1 MIEDEIKMA
10 RAIRRG
16 LEQEGYVVDVAA
28 DGEAGLEAALE
39 PGVDAVILD
48 LMLPGKDGFAV
59 TNALRF
65 QGRWLPVLMLTARDG
80 VGDRVRG
87 LDAGAD
93 DYLVKPFAFDELLAR
108 LRALLRRD
116 PMVRPPVLTVGDVVL
131 DPAAHTVTRAGR
143 PVSLSTKEFALLE
156 FLMRWPGTVMSR
168 DRILLH
174 VWDYDYTGRS
184 NVVDVYVG
192 YLRRKLEGPSGD
204 PLIRTVRGIGYVL
217 QGPA

>member
-1 MIEDEIKMA
+1 VIEDEIKMA

-28 DGEAGLEAALE
+28 DGEDGLRAALE
-39 PGVDAVILD
+39 RGVDAVILD
-48 LMLPGKDGFAV
+48 LMLPGQDGFAV
-59 TNALRF
+59 CHALRS
-65 QGRWLPVLMLTARDG
+65 QGRWMPVLMLTARDG

-116 PMVRPPVLTVGDVVL
+116 PVVRPAVLAVGDLVL
-131 DPAAHTVTRAGR
+131 DPAGHTVTRAGR

-156 FLMRWPGTVMSR
+156 FLMRWPGTVLSR

-192 YLRRKLEGPSGD
+192 YLRRKVERPFGGR
-204 PLIRTVRGIGYVL
+204 LIRTVRGLGYVL
-217 QGPA
+217 EEPA

>member
-1 MIEDEIKMA
+1 
-10 RAIRRG
+10 
-16 LEQEGYVVDVAA
+16 
-28 DGEAGLEAALE
+28 
-39 PGVDAVILD
+39 
-48 LMLPGKDGFAV
+48 
-59 TNALRF
+59 
-65 QGRWLPVLMLTARDG
+65 MLTARDG

-116 PMVRPPVLTVGDVVL
+116 PMVRPPVVTVGDVVL

-143 PVSLSTKEFALLE
+143 AVALSTKEFALLE
-156 FLMRWPGTVMSR
+156 FLMRWPGAVMSR

-192 YLRRKLEGPSGD
+192 YLRRKLERPSGER
-204 PLIRTVRGIGYVL
+204 LIRTVRGIGYVL
-217 QGPA
+217 QEPA

>member
-1 MIEDEIKMA
+1 
-10 RAIRRG
+10 
-16 LEQEGYVVDVAA
+16 LEQEGYEVDVAA
-28 DGEAGLEAALE
+28 DGEAGLKAALE

-59 TNALRF
+59 TRALRSE
-65 QGRWLPVLMLTARDG
+65 GRWLPVLMLTARDG

-143 PVSLSTKEFALLE
+143 AVSLSTKEFALLE

-192 YLRRKLEGPSGD
+192 YLRRKLEDPSGD

>member
-1 MIEDEIKMA
+1 M
-10 RAIRRG
+10 
-16 LEQEGYVVDVAA
+16 
-28 DGEAGLEAALE
+28 
-39 PGVDAVILD
+39 
-48 LMLPGKDGFAV
+48 
-59 TNALRF
+59 
-65 QGRWLPVLMLTARDG
+65 PVLMLTARDG

-192 YLRRKLEGPSGD
+192 YLRRKLEDPSGD

>member
-28 DGEAGLEAALE
+28 DGEAGLKAALK

-59 TNALRF
+59 TRALRS

-192 YLRRKLEGPSGD
+192 YLRRKLEDPSGD

>member
-1 MIEDEIKMA
+1 VIEDEIKMA

-16 LEQEGYVVDVAA
+16 LEQEGYVVDVAM
-28 DGEAGLEAALE
+28 DGEAGLRSALE
-39 PGVDAVILD
+39 QGVDAVILD
-48 LMLPGKDGFAV
+48 LMLPVKDGFAV
-59 TNALRF
+59 TRALRSE
-65 QGRWLPVLMLTARDG
+65 GRWLPVLMLTARDG

-108 LRALLRRD
+108 LRALFRRD
-116 PMVRPPVLTVGDVVL
+116 PMVRPPVVTVGDVVL

-143 PVSLSTKEFALLE
+143 AVALSTKEFALLE

-192 YLRRKLEGPSGD
+192 YLRRKLERPSGRR
-204 PLIRTVRGIGYVL
+204 LIRTVRGIGYVL
-217 QGPA
+217 QEPA

>member
-16 LEQEGYVVDVAA
+16 LEQEGYVVDVAM
-28 DGEAGLEAALE
+28 DGEAGLRSALE
-39 PGVDAVILD
+39 QGVDAVILD
-48 LMLPGKDGFAV
+48 LMLPVKDGFAV
-59 TNALRF
+59 TRALRSE
-65 QGRWLPVLMLTARDG
+65 GRWLPVLMLTARDG

-108 LRALLRRD
+108 LRALFRRD
-116 PMVRPPVLTVGDVVL
+116 PMVRPPVVTVGDVVL

-143 PVSLSTKEFALLE
+143 AVALSTKEFALLE

-192 YLRRKLEGPSGD
+192 YLRRKLERPSGRR
-204 PLIRTVRGIGYVL
+204 LIRTVRGIGYVL
-217 QGPA
+217 QEPA

>member
-28 DGEAGLEAALE
+28 DGEAGLKAALE

-59 TNALRF
+59 THALRF

-116 PMVRPPVLTVGDVVL
+116 PTVRPPVVTVGDVVL
-131 DPAAHTVTRAGR
+131 DPAAHTVSRAGR

-192 YLRRKLEGPSGD
+192 YLRRKLEDPSGD